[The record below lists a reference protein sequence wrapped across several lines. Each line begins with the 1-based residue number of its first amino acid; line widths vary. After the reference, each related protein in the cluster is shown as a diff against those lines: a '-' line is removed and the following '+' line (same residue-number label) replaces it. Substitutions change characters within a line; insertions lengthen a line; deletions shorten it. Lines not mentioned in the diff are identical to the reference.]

1 MNKKIWIIGG
11 IAVLV
16 AVILGWIVWGGSTA
30 AGGYKT
36 EAVTRGDIS
45 VVITATGKVNPVT
58 RVQVGTQI
66 TGTISRIFADFNQKV
81 RKGQEI
87 AEIDPTFLK
96 AQLLEAEANAEKAKA
111 QVEQSK
117 KTLDRATELFDRKLI
132 SQSEKDEAL
141 TNYNLAGAQYKQ
153 AMAAYNRAE
162 VSLRYTSIVSP
173 IDGVVISRNVDVGQ
187 TVAASLQAPI
197 LFVIANDLSK
207 IQVEATIDEV
217 DIGKVKVNQEV
228 SFYVD
233 AYPDE
238 KFKGRVAQVRLQPI
252 TTQNLVS
259 YEVIIE
265 VENRD
270 NKLLP
275 GMTANLSIIV
285 DTKKDV
291 IKVPNMALRFQPA
304 LTQEQFKKYSAM
316 YGDKFDLKNS
326 AMVWTLQSGELAPII
341 VDPGLTDGQYTEIR
355 SDQLTIEQI
364 LVTGI
369 STVAAP
375 GSARD
380 RFAPKK

>member
-304 LTQEQFKKYSAM
+304 LTQEQFKKYSAI

-326 AMVWTLQSGELAPII
+326 AMVWTLQSGELSPII
-341 VDPGLTDGQYTEIR
+341 VDPGLTDGQHTEIR
-355 SDQLTIEQI
+355 GNQLTIEQI
-364 LVTGI
+364 LITGI

-375 GSARD
+375 GNARD

>member
-375 GSARD
+375 GSAR
-380 RFAPKK
+380 

>member
-141 TNYNLAGAQYKQ
+141 TNYNLAGAQYK
-153 AMAAYNRAE
+153 
-162 VSLRYTSIVSP
+162 
-173 IDGVVISRNVDVGQ
+173 
-187 TVAASLQAPI
+187 
-197 LFVIANDLSK
+197 
-207 IQVEATIDEV
+207 
-217 DIGKVKVNQEV
+217 
-228 SFYVD
+228 
-233 AYPDE
+233 
-238 KFKGRVAQVRLQPI
+238 
-252 TTQNLVS
+252 
-259 YEVIIE
+259 
-265 VENRD
+265 
-270 NKLLP
+270 
-275 GMTANLSIIV
+275 
-285 DTKKDV
+285 
-291 IKVPNMALRFQPA
+291 
-304 LTQEQFKKYSAM
+304 
-316 YGDKFDLKNS
+316 
-326 AMVWTLQSGELAPII
+326 
-341 VDPGLTDGQYTEIR
+341 
-355 SDQLTIEQI
+355 
-364 LVTGI
+364 
-369 STVAAP
+369 
-375 GSARD
+375 
-380 RFAPKK
+380 

>member
-291 IKVPNMALRFQPA
+291 IKVPN
-304 LTQEQFKKYSAM
+304 
-316 YGDKFDLKNS
+316 
-326 AMVWTLQSGELAPII
+326 
-341 VDPGLTDGQYTEIR
+341 
-355 SDQLTIEQI
+355 
-364 LVTGI
+364 
-369 STVAAP
+369 
-375 GSARD
+375 
-380 RFAPKK
+380 

>member
-1 MNKKIWIIGG
+1 
-11 IAVLV
+11 
-16 AVILGWIVWGGSTA
+16 
-30 AGGYKT
+30 
-36 EAVTRGDIS
+36 
-45 VVITATGKVNPVT
+45 
-58 RVQVGTQI
+58 
-66 TGTISRIFADFNQKV
+66 
-81 RKGQEI
+81 
-87 AEIDPTFLK
+87 
-96 AQLLEAEANAEKAKA
+96 
-111 QVEQSK
+111 
-117 KTLDRATELFDRKLI
+117 
-132 SQSEKDEAL
+132 
-141 TNYNLAGAQYKQ
+141 
-153 AMAAYNRAE
+153 
-162 VSLRYTSIVSP
+162 
-173 IDGVVISRNVDVGQ
+173 
-187 TVAASLQAPI
+187 
-197 LFVIANDLSK
+197 
-207 IQVEATIDEV
+207 
-217 DIGKVKVNQEV
+217 
-228 SFYVD
+228 
-233 AYPDE
+233 
-238 KFKGRVAQVRLQPI
+238 
-252 TTQNLVS
+252 TQNLVS

>member
-326 AMVWTLQSGELAPII
+326 AMVWALQSGELAPII

-355 SDQLTIEQI
+355 GDQLTIEQV